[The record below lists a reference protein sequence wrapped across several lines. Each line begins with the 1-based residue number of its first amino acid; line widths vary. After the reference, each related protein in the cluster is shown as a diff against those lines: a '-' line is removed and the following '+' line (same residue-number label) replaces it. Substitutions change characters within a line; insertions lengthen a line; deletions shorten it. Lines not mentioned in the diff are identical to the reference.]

1 MIIDN
6 IKFGNLTINGK
17 KYGQVLIVGD
27 KIVERQSE
35 KLHELFG
42 TSHKIG
48 EWEQAILLEGQPEV
62 ILIADGFQGAL
73 EVEPEVMEK
82 FQKTGAGNLPAGR
95 QVLVLHSPA
104 AIHKYNELIKQGKKV
119 NALIHTTC

>member
-1 MIIDN
+1 MPHIDE

-17 KYGQVLIVGD
+17 KYGQVLIIGD
-27 KIVERQSE
+27 KIQERESD

-48 EWEQAILLEGQPEV
+48 DWEQEILLKDGPEV
-62 ILIADGFQGAL
+62 ILIADGFQGVL
-73 EVEPEVMEK
+73 QVEPQVMEK
-82 FQKTGAGNLPAGR
+82 FKKTDAEIIT
-95 QVLVLHSPA
+95 LHSPA